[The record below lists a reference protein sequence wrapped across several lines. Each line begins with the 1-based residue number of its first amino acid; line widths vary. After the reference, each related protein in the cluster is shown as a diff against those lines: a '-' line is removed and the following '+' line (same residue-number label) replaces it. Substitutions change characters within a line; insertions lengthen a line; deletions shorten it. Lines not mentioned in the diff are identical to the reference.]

1 MGIGFEVQTKTVF
14 NAKHDNFS
22 FAITSNGRCA
32 VDREFVHIERGRRRR
47 RPGMGAR
54 WPEGGQEGAWQHP
67 GIAAGG
73 NWREPGEAGAGAGQG
88 PGFTLNPSALVPT
101 SARHIKHKASFFEHS
116 SAKWT
121 SWGLGKLFFRPSMSK
136 A

>member
-1 MGIGFEVQTKTVF
+1 MLGSHISLIPEKLQSR
-14 NAKHDNFS
+14 NLAYYRDNY
-22 FAITSNGRCA
+22 TSNGRCA

-54 WPEGGQEGAWQHP
+54 WPEGGQEGACQHP

-88 PGFTLNPSALVPT
+88 PGVTLNPSALVPT
-101 SARHIKHKASFFEHS
+101 SAEI
-116 SAKWT
+116 T
-121 SWGLGKLFFRPSMSK
+121 
-136 A
+136 

>member
-1 MGIGFEVQTKTVF
+1 MTSLESDPPDYSAYPSQPG
-14 NAKHDNFS
+14 AKH
-22 FAITSNGRCA
+22 NGRCA

-47 RPGMGAR
+47 RPGMVAR

-101 SARHIKHKASFFEHS
+101 SAEALS
-116 SAKWT
+116 T
-121 SWGLGKLFFRPSMSK
+121 
-136 A
+136 